1 MWGLLAVAAKELF
14 QTEALH
20 LVTDTAHREKR
31 VAQVSGVIGVLGSV
45 FKRTKA
51 PPAEAVDPKAALAE
65 LLSSV
70 PTKDEMQAG
79 LTVIQLDLERRTRL
93 LMRMLA
99 SVLLLQIVVMVVLL
113 VR

>member
-1 MWGLLAVAAKELF
+1 
-14 QTEALH
+14 
-20 LVTDTAHREKR
+20 
-31 VAQVSGVIGVLGSV
+31 VAQVSSVISVLGSV
-45 FKRTKA
+45 FKRRKA
-51 PPAEAVDPKAALAE
+51 APAESVDPRAALAE

-93 LMRMLA
+93 LMLMLA
-99 SVLLLQIVVMVVLL
+99 GVLLLQAVIIVVLL